1 MQAAGGTPIAG
12 AGPAGAAARRLRWLF
27 VGVAGLGW
35 LVDVVT
41 KVAAVHWL
49 DPNRPLRVV
58 DPLLTL
64 RLIRNP
70 GAAFSLGE
78 GVTPAFALLATGV
91 LGYVVGRL
99 VPRLGHPG
107 WSVALGLLSAGV
119 AGNLTD
125 RVLREPGFLRGHVVD
140 FLQIPHWPV
149 FNVADMC
156 ICGAAV
162 LIVVLT
168 LGKKVA
174 LDGQR
179 YPEAAG
185 PKADRTDEKAPR

>member
-12 AGPAGAAARRLRWLF
+12 AGRSGAAARWLF

-49 DPNRPLRVV
+49 DPSRPVRVV

-91 LGYVVGRL
+91 LGYVVVRL
-99 VPRLGHPG
+99 VPRLGHRG

-149 FNVADMC
+149 FNLADMC

-174 LDGQR
+174 IDGQR